1 MKFAR
6 ESIADV
12 WGEVQ
17 ALLNEHWREIAHY
30 QDIPLQPDEVFYL
43 GNPAL
48 RCFTARED
56 CLVGYACFVV
66 APNKHYMGSLQAM
79 QDVLFISPGHRKG
92 LTGYRFI
99 RWCDEQLKA
108 EGVQVVYHHTKTA
121 HDFGALLT
129 RQGYEEVDR
138 IYAKRL
144 DKG

>member
-6 ESIADV
+6 ESISDV
-12 WGEVQ
+12 WTEVQ

-30 QDIPLQPDEVFYL
+30 QDIPLQPDEQLYL
-43 GNPAL
+43 TSPAL

-56 CLVGYACFVV
+56 SLVGYACFIVC
-66 APNKHYMGSLQAM
+66 PNKHYMGSLQAM
-79 QDVLFISPGHRKG
+79 QDVLFISPSHRKG

-108 EGVQVVYHHTKTA
+108 EGVQVVYHHTKAA
-121 HDFGALLT
+121 HDFGALLK